1 MTWRATVAGG
11 AIGAVLAIGS
21 AALAEQ
27 QVRPSSEPEVQ
38 GAQAREQARSPDTA
52 PGPEQTRSGWK
63 NLRGD
68 VERVKRVA
76 LRGGPEGEHLVALV
90 AGGMG
95 RRMVVDLGLAK
106 QYRDVPV
113 MTGDEIV
120 VRGPISWISDRKV
133 LMAQRAFINGEMV
146 KVKRDRTMDPRQL
159 DRGDARGTDTAV
171 TGQIEHAQPL
181 RLRGVDR
188 QHMVARVKTQDGR
201 TILTDLGAPQDLDR
215 IPLEPGRSL
224 TVTGPT
230 IQVNGKPLIL
240 ARQVSA
246 DGATV
251 RIDRDIRSVMP
262 VMAPGPPPAAAQQQ
276 AGEQAIQGEVIV
288 RGELYRADRD
298 GFYVVRDEAGQ
309 ETYLVVTPEVEKKG
323 LRIGD
328 RVTAQVKPDG
338 TVLALERQEASEALK
353 GTDAPRTR

>member
-1 MTWRATVAGG
+1 MESRAIWAGVAAG
-11 AIGAVLAIGS
+11 VLLAGT
-21 AALAEQ
+21 AALADQ
-27 QVRPSSEPEVQ
+27 QVPPSSQPHVE
-38 GAQAREQARSPDTA
+38 GTQARERAASPAADS
-52 PGPEQTRSGWK
+52 EQTRGGWK
-63 NLRGD
+63 HVRGG

-76 LRGGPEGEHLVALV
+76 LRGGPDGDHLVALV
-90 AGGMG
+90 TGGMG
-95 RRMVVDLGLAK
+95 RRMIVDLGPAA

-120 VRGPISWISDRKV
+120 VRGPISWVGDRKV
-133 LMAQRAFINGEMV
+133 LMAQRAFINGETV
-146 KVKRDRTMDPRQL
+146 KIKRDRAMDPRQL
-159 DRGDARGTDTAV
+159 DRRDAQSADTTA
-171 TGQIEHAQPL
+171 TGQIEQAQPL
-181 RLRGVDR
+181 RLRGLDR

-201 TILTDLGAPQDLDR
+201 TVLADLGAPQDLDR
-215 IPLEPGRSL
+215 IPLEQGRSI

-230 IQVNGKPLIL
+230 VQVSGKPLIL
-240 ARQVSA
+240 AKQVSA

-262 VMAPGPPPAAAQQQ
+262 AMAPGSPSAAARQP
-276 AGEQAIQGEVIV
+276 AGEQSIRGEVIV

-323 LRIGD
+323 LRVGD

-338 TVLALERQEASEALK
+338 TVLALEKQEEAEGSKQKTEAS
-353 GTDAPRTR
+353 PTR